1 MDNYHIYYPNSVLN
15 MLKTINLGILVLL
28 CAPICGVQAQ
38 AAPEAVVETPAS
50 TALEPLRLIQ
60 QSLRVHPAIRATRND
75 IEAARLDRSA
85 AQRQSYF
92 SPSAQLQL
100 TEDYR
105 SAKLSVEQPLW
116 TAGRIVSSQAKA
128 DLDYTATIASDQ
140 ARRYD
145 IAAKVLDAW
154 GMVLDAHERL
164 QVAVQTLGELEQ
176 FAAMMQRRV
185 ATGVSARVELD
196 LVDSRI
202 LQSRVAHEN
211 AAQMMRLGL
220 ARLAQLVDDNRLL
233 QGAVVMPDLLPLSE
247 QLLNAY
253 QPELMLHS
261 AELGHHHP
269 LVRQAQSQAAAMSKQ
284 ADIARASRFP
294 QVMLGYQYDKQQYF
308 HEQSLDKDTGQL
320 YLSLQ
325 YNPGAGWSNRL
336 SEQSLRAKASGLEDN
351 IAAIHQQVVDQIHQQ
366 LYSFLSAQ
374 GRIKTLATAMNSA
387 RLVQESYQRQFIAGR
402 KSWLD
407 VMNATREI
415 EQTAYDL
422 SSTRSALVISY
433 YQLQLLTGALE
444 QVLTVDAGSADT
456 GDNTPL
462 LTSLLAHEPTAV
474 TPLPPA
480 SNAVQP

>member
-1 MDNYHIYYPNSVLN
+1 
-15 MLKTINLGILVLL
+15 
-28 CAPICGVQAQ
+28 
-38 AAPEAVVETPAS
+38 
-50 TALEPLRLIQ
+50 
-60 QSLRVHPAIRATRND
+60 
-75 IEAARLDRSA
+75 
-85 AQRQSYF
+85 
-92 SPSAQLQL
+92 
-100 TEDYR
+100 
-105 SAKLSVEQPLW
+105 
-116 TAGRIVSSQAKA
+116 
-128 DLDYTATIASDQ
+128 
-140 ARRYD
+140 
-145 IAAKVLDAW
+145 
-154 GMVLDAHERL
+154 
-164 QVAVQTLGELEQ
+164 
-176 FAAMMQRRV
+176 
-185 ATGVSARVELD
+185 
-196 LVDSRI
+196 
-202 LQSRVAHEN
+202 
-211 AAQMMRLGL
+211 
-220 ARLAQLVDDNRLL
+220 
-233 QGAVVMPDLLPLSE
+233 
-247 QLLNAY
+247 
-253 QPELMLHS
+253 
-261 AELGHHHP
+261 
-269 LVRQAQSQAAAMSKQ
+269 MSKQ